1 MISHQCGY
9 NVGRR
14 DLQIVRGS
22 ALWSCPCHVWKCL
35 KLGNLPNA
43 TRVESQ
49 GLIAQIS
56 HRYRVMFQ
64 VSRCFHVSSS
74 HKFGLAV
81 LWYLTIFVI
90 SRVTRHRPLPQSKFL
105 APLKSNGFNKTMSSD
120 FCVIFTAKIIFQT
133 LFPKVV
139 PYHFKNGFK
148 FILPSN
154 FNFSVQFVR
163 FSNHLNGVK
172 FS

>member
-1 MISHQCGY
+1 MIVTTWGSSISHSPGSLGSISHPGNGNPWILAMISHQCGY

-14 DLQIVRGS
+14 DLQIVGGS

-81 LWYLTIFVI
+81 LWYLTILVI

-105 APLKSNGFNKTMSSD
+105 APPLKSNGFNKTM
-120 FCVIFTAKIIFQT
+120 
-133 LFPKVV
+133 
-139 PYHFKNGFK
+139 
-148 FILPSN
+148 
-154 FNFSVQFVR
+154 
-163 FSNHLNGVK
+163 
-172 FS
+172 